1 MFKFNLQSERK
12 RIGILGGTFDPPTIS
27 HIDIAKESLLQQ
39 VVDEVWVGFIYQN
52 QTEDQLIFIFIQIV
66 PCGLRTDK
74 QTQTEPKHRL
84 EMVKIAAQE
93 LIEQNKSLEGKL
105 ITNDI
110 EVKNNRTIP
119 TYPLM
124 KRFEKEYPE
133 FDFYFLMGYDLIKGL
148 LSWDEGQSLV
158 EEIKFIIA
166 GQPNLEWK
174 QFDDYFPKNYKL
186 IKIYQNVRST
196 NYRKTIV
203 DSYKQNNNT
212 FAADLGLEAGL
223 LSQNIINYIIQ
234 NNLYVQ
240 QN

>member
-1 MFKFNLQSERK
+1 MKQIYHDQKHSLINLQSQRK

-27 HIDIAKESLLQQ
+27 HIEIAKESLLQH
-39 VVDEVWVGFIYQN
+39 VVDEVWV
-52 QTEDQLIFIFIQIV
+52 V

-74 QTQTEPKHRL
+74 QTLTLPRQRL
-84 EMVKIAAQE
+84 EMVSIAIKE
-93 LIEQNKSLEGKL
+93 LIQQNQSLEGKL

-124 KRFEKEYPE
+124 KRFEQENPEY
-133 FDFYFLMGYDLIKGL
+133 DFYFLMGYDLIKGL
-148 LSWDEGQSLV
+148 LSWDEGQKLV
-158 EEIKFIIA
+158 EEINFVIA

-174 QFDDYFPKNYKL
+174 EYSDYFPKNYKL
-186 IKIYQNVRST
+186 IKIYQNVRSN

-203 DSYKQNNNT
+203 DSYKQNNNA
-212 FAADLGLEAGL
+212 FPADLGLEAGL

-234 NNLYVQ
+234 NNIYTQ
-240 QN
+240 QI